1 MSIPALQKHPQEVR
15 TVTFDF
21 HNKLAAGDTLAGSPT
36 ITASAGLTLTGPTID
51 TAAAQCYVHV
61 SGGAVGN
68 DYEVRCEV
76 STTRGD
82 YLREVVRI
90 EVRDDAN

>member
-1 MSIPALQKHPQEVR
+1 MIPALQKYPQEIR

-21 HNKLAAGDTLAGSPT
+21 RRKLSGNDTLSGTVT
-36 ITASAGLTLTGPTID
+36 ITASAGLTITGATVS
-51 TAAAQCYVHV
+51 AVLSQAYAHV
-61 SGGAVGN
+61 SGGAAGN

-76 STTRGD
+76 GTTNGD
-82 YLREVVRI
+82 YLREVVTI